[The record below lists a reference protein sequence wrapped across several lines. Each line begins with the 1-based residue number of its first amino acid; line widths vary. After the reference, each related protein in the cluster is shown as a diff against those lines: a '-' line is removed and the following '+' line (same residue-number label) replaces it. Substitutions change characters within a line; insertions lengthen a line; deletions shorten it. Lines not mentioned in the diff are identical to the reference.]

1 MKVVNVKT
9 EKADIMI
16 DRSSILGNPFHIGK
30 DGTREQ
36 VIKKYRDYIWNC
48 IQVVDE
54 LNRIGEIEDI
64 NNLSDE
70 YSETSKFPE
79 LKLGCHCKPEP
90 CHGDIVIKAIK
101 YLRNR
106 KGE

>member
-1 MKVVNVKT
+1 MKIVNVKT

-16 DRSSILGNPFHIGK
+16 DRTSILGNPFHIGR

-36 VIKKYRDYIWNC
+36 VIQKYRSYLWNC
-48 IQVVDE
+48 IQVIDE
-54 LNRIGEIEDI
+54 LNRILDVDI
-64 NNLSDE
+64 LNTIAKKE
-70 YSETSKFPE
+70 E

-90 CHGDIVIKAIK
+90 CHGDIVLKAIE

-106 KGE
+106 REDQEEV